1 MCPLCPLVKTAL
13 ARGAHEHV
21 KTRPLYNP
29 EKPGIEQV
37 RWQWCGLCCGW
48 AWFKD
53 LTGALDAPPKSAVKQ
68 EQLGARDAA

>member
-1 MCPLCPLVKTAL
+1 LVKTAL

-21 KTRPLYNP
+21 ETMPLYNP

-37 RWQWCGLCCGW
+37 RWQWRGLCCGW

-53 LTGALDAPPKSAVKQ
+53 LTGLSMHHQSLLSNKNNSVHAMRRKILDTV
-68 EQLGARDAA
+68 